1 MTTYT
6 DRISGFIIGSDM
18 SDSLASAVIERFE
31 GEECFLDV
39 YLDVI
44 RDGINI
50 GYGDWFASKSLADF
64 FEVNKADIIDYISE
78 LARQD
83 GFDSY
88 VKYISK
94 FSILNEGDIKMAF
107 VSDQSDNYILTV
119 VAVCHFVAEQACRD
133 YAAINGDEY

>member
-1 MTTYT
+1 MVNIVEENGLMECLNSLMVA
-6 DRISGFIIGSDM
+6 DQKVNKQIIGSEK
-18 SDSLASAVIERFE
+18 LKPIIELQP
-31 GEECFLDV
+31 G
-39 YLDVI
+39 
-44 RDGINI
+44 
-50 GYGDWFASKSLADF
+50 
-64 FEVNKADIIDYISE
+64 
-78 LARQD
+78 QD

-107 VSDQSDNYILTV
+107 ASDQSDNYILTV